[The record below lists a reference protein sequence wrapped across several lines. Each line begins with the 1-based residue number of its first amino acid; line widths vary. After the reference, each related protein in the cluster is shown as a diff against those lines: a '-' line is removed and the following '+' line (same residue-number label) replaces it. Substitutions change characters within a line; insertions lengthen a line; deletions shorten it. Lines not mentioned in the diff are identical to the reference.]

1 MLPHTA
7 LATRVICGSD
17 LFIITKVA
25 NNTLLSVSHAASGES
40 DDRTAAKENIF

>member
-1 MLPHTA
+1 MLQHTA

-17 LFIITKVA
+17 LFITKVA